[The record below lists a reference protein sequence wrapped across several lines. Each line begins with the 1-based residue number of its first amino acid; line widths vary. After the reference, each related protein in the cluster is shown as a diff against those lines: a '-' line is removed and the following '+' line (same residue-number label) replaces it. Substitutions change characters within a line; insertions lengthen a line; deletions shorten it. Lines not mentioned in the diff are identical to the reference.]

1 MISLSGLR
9 PGEDIKIIE
18 TGLRPGEK
26 LYEELLNEKENTL
39 ATHHKK
45 IMIARVRIYD
55 YSDVVEHLERLRKA
69 VDGVTSHNI
78 IVEMKHMVP
87 EFKSN
92 NSQWQEI
99 DTEIANDTDADMH
112 EIDITTA
119 LPQ

>member
-1 MISLSGLR
+1 
-9 PGEDIKIIE
+9 
-18 TGLRPGEK
+18 
-26 LYEELLNEKENTL
+26 
-39 ATHHKK
+39 
-45 IMIARVRIYD
+45 
-55 YSDVVEHLERLRKA
+55 
-69 VDGVTSHNI
+69 
-78 IVEMKHMVP
+78 MKHMVP